1 MSHSVLL
8 PQSEGEG
15 ERKNNVSVTI
25 LVGKKQIKRKKKKKT
40 PELVE
45 VQSISPQSIS
55 HFYFQI
61 PGICICMHMYMLYL
75 KYIQSPN
82 CKGALEI
89 WCLFFHLFSPGRH
102 TRMRVKWMLKTK
114 VLDPFHYSVS
124 IHILLPIQQFPES
137 NNCQWKC
144 SILTLCKYFLN
155 KWKCTHH
162 LLKMESQETSFSQPV
177 CLL

>member
-25 LVGKKQIKRKKKKKT
+25 LVGKKQTKRKKKKKT

-61 PGICICMHMYMLYL
+61 PRICI
-75 KYIQSPN
+75 
-82 CKGALEI
+82 
-89 WCLFFHLFSPGRH
+89 
-102 TRMRVKWMLKTK
+102 
-114 VLDPFHYSVS
+114 
-124 IHILLPIQQFPES
+124 
-137 NNCQWKC
+137 
-144 SILTLCKYFLN
+144 
-155 KWKCTHH
+155 
-162 LLKMESQETSFSQPV
+162 
-177 CLL
+177 

>member
-25 LVGKKQIKRKKKKKT
+25 LVGKKQTKREKKKKNTHT

-61 PGICICMHMYMLYL
+61 PHICI
-75 KYIQSPN
+75 
-82 CKGALEI
+82 
-89 WCLFFHLFSPGRH
+89 
-102 TRMRVKWMLKTK
+102 
-114 VLDPFHYSVS
+114 
-124 IHILLPIQQFPES
+124 
-137 NNCQWKC
+137 
-144 SILTLCKYFLN
+144 
-155 KWKCTHH
+155 
-162 LLKMESQETSFSQPV
+162 
-177 CLL
+177 

>member
-25 LVGKKQIKRKKKKKT
+25 LVGKKQTKRKKKNKHQNWWKFNLYLPNLYLT
-40 PELVE
+40 FTFKYHTYA
-45 VQSISPQSIS
+45 SDR
-55 HFYFQI
+55 
-61 PGICICMHMYMLYL
+61 LYL
-75 KYIQSPN
+75 KYIQNPN
-82 CKGALEI
+82 CKGALEK

-114 VLDPFHYSVS
+114 VLDPFHQSTS

-137 NNCQWKC
+137 NNWQWKC
-144 SILTLCKYFLN
+144 SILALCKYLLN
-155 KWKCTHH
+155 K
-162 LLKMESQETSFSQPV
+162 
-177 CLL
+177 